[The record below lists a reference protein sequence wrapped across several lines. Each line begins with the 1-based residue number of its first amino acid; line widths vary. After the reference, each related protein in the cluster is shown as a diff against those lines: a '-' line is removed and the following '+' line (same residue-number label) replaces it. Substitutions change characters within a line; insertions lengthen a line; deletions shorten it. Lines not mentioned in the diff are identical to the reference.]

1 MNDGAPRQGIF
12 GAFVQLPD
20 AAAVESFLADFEV
33 GAEQKLRL
41 EIFDG
46 EADGVRGLGKAPVAE
61 RLTARHAPARGI
73 ELRRGLVIEAG
84 HRTGS
89 KIKIKYRPIGAQ
101 FSVTR
106 I

>member
-1 MNDGAPRQGIF
+1 MDDDAPLQRIF
-12 GAFVQLPD
+12 GAVVQLPD

-46 EADGVRGLGKAPVAE
+46 EADGVRSLGEAPVTE
-61 RLTARHAPARGI
+61 RLTPRHPPARRI

-89 KIKIKYRPIGAQ
+89 KIEIKYRPTGRYSA
-101 FSVTR
+101 
-106 I
+106 